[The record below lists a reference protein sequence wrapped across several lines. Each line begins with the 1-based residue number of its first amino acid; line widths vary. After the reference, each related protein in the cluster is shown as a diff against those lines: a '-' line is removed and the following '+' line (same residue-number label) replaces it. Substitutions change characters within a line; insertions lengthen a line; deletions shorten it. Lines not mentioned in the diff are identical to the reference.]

1 MTSGLKTGTAILA
14 LLAGV
19 SIGAMPGAAADLGG
33 DCCADLE
40 ERIAELEATTARK
53 GNRKVKLEVSGQV
66 NEALLIWD
74 DGTESNAGIY
84 TNDDART
91 RFRFKGTAKITD
103 DVSAGYLLEIGV
115 RGANSKRFNQENNEG
130 CTEAVTP
137 GSPPVNNCGLD
148 VRHTTWYLDSK
159 KFGRVW
165 VGLTAGA
172 GENITEI
179 NLANTVNVAKYS
191 DVEDTGLG
199 LYTRTGDGTRLANFS
214 STSGRTGLQWRQ
226 LIRGGGDQ
234 PGEGRRYNLIKY
246 DTPEIGGFV
255 GTASWGEDDTWE
267 MALRYK
273 GEFSGFKLAAG
284 IAYGEN
290 SEGPVSAVQGDSTPG
305 FQCVGNNRNSANPP
319 DGSVPD
325 TRCNQLGG
333 SVSVMH
339 SESGLYGNFAAG
351 ILEDE
356 VIDDDP
362 GFAPPSQRAED
373 TSWFYA
379 FELGIERKWMPIG
392 ATTIFGQYYMNEGGS
407 QDRGFGTVSDACTW
421 NNPADLGNGCR
432 TSVANDILS
441 SEVEMFG
448 AGVVQAI
455 DAAAMNLYVVYR
467 HYEGEVTGTAAGNPT
482 FELDALDVVM
492 TGGIIRF

>member
-1 MTSGLKTGTAILA
+1 
-14 LLAGV
+14 
-19 SIGAMPGAAADLGG
+19 MPGAAADLGG

-53 GNRKVKLEVSGQV
+53 GNRKVKLEVSGHV

-148 VRHTTWYLDSK
+148 VRHTTWYVDSK

-199 LYTRTGDGTRLANFS
+199 LYTRTDDGTRLANFS

-246 DTPEIGGFV
+246 DTPEFGGFV
-255 GTASWGEDDTWE
+255 GIG
-267 MALRYK
+267 
-273 GEFSGFKLAAG
+273 
-284 IAYGEN
+284 
-290 SEGPVSAVQGDSTPG
+290 
-305 FQCVGNNRNSANPP
+305 
-319 DGSVPD
+319 
-325 TRCNQLGG
+325 QLGRRR
-333 SVSVMH
+333 H
-339 SESGLYGNFAAG
+339 
-351 ILEDE
+351 
-356 VIDDDP
+356 
-362 GFAPPSQRAED
+362 
-373 TSWFYA
+373 
-379 FELGIERKWMPIG
+379 
-392 ATTIFGQYYMNEGGS
+392 
-407 QDRGFGTVSDACTW
+407 
-421 NNPADLGNGCR
+421 LGNG
-432 TSVANDILS
+432 
-441 SEVEMFG
+441 SEVQGRILGFQARCGHRLWREQRRPG
-448 AGVVQAI
+448 QRRSRRQHAGLPVRRQQPQWRKSTGWKRAGH
-455 DAAAMNLYVVYR
+455 ALQSGRRLHQR
-467 HYEGEVTGTAAGNPT
+467 HAC
-482 FELDALDVVM
+482 
-492 TGGIIRF
+492 